1 MKRLLFLVF
10 FVVGTGV
17 LSYSQE
23 EMRLLRFPAIYGNQ
37 IVFSYAGDLY
47 TVDAAGGLARRLTN
61 NVGYEMFA
69 RFSPD
74 GKEIAFTGQYD
85 GNTEVFTIPS
95 EGGVPKRITYTA
107 TLSRDD
113 VADRMGPNNIVMGWT
128 PDGKQIIFRS
138 RKQSFNS
145 FIGQLFDVSVDGGI
159 STEVPL
165 ATGGFCSY
173 SPDGSKLAF
182 NRIFREFRTWK
193 RYMGGMADDIWIY
206 DFKTKT
212 TSKITDDPHQ
222 DIIPMWH
229 GDDIYF
235 LSDRTQTMNLFV
247 YNTKTKQTTQL
258 TDFTD
263 YDIKFPSIGKNA
275 IVFENAGYIYRFD
288 LTTKKYNIVH
298 VEIANDQEFS
308 RSSWEDASKLIRD
321 GDVSPHGE
329 RAVLSA
335 RGDIFTLPAKKGIT
349 KNLTQTSGVHERNAT
364 WSPDGKYIAYIS
376 DKTGE
381 FEIYIQV
388 QDGSQPAVQLTTNA
402 DSYKYGMVW
411 SPDSKKLLWSDNKLR
426 LRMMDVQNKQVTEV
440 ATCKYGEFGDYNFS
454 PDSKWITYDA
464 PIANQFEMVFLYNIA
479 SGKTTSVTNDWF
491 SADSPTFSDDG
502 KYLFFNSDRD
512 FNPIYSYVEW
522 NYAYNNLGGIYL
534 VTLAKDT
541 PSPFAPEN
549 DTVKVTEEKPPVAN
563 TGDKKKSKTKEEE
576 KSTEGVTVNIDT
588 TGLRDRIIAVPV
600 EPGNYGNI
608 TCIGNS
614 VYYNDYNAKTSEYHL
629 KVYDL
634 KDKKETDLGENLRY
648 AVSADKKKMLVAK
661 GSDMA
666 IIDLPKSKVDMSEKL
681 DLSHMKVFVDFHKEW
696 KQIFDE
702 SWRQM
707 RDFFYMPTMHG
718 LNWKAV
724 HDKYAVLVPYV
735 NQRDDLTYLI
745 GEMIGELSI
754 GHAYVESGNKP
765 KAERIQTG
773 LLGAQLSRDASGYY
787 KVDHI
792 LKGANWSKELRSP
805 FTEIGVNVKEGDFIL
820 AVDGNSTKDMN
831 NIYESLVGKAN
842 IEVELTV
849 NDKPSMVGS
858 RKVIVVP
865 LADESSLYYYQWVEG
880 NIKKV
885 SDATNG
891 QVGYIHIP
899 DMGPE
904 GLNEFVKHFYPQL
917 DKKALIID
925 DRGNGGGN
933 VSPMIIERLRR
944 VVTHANMR
952 RNVPVPYYT
961 PNQMMLGPK
970 VLLINYASASD
981 GDLFAY
987 SFKKH
992 KIGTVIGT
1000 RTWGGVVGIRGTL
1013 PFVDGADLRKPEF
1026 ASYSSDSSAWI
1037 IEGHG
1042 VEPDI
1047 TVVNDP
1053 AKEFAG
1059 DDQQLNKAIE
1069 VIKDQLKNYKPMP
1082 PIPAPPDKSK
1092 KPVQ

>member
-1 MKRLLFLVF
+1 MKRLLLLVFLV
-10 FVVGTGV
+10 VGATM

-85 GNTEVFTIPS
+85 GNTEVYTIPS
-95 EGGVPKRITYTA
+95 EGGVPKRVTYTA
-107 TLSRDD
+107 TLTRDD
-113 VADRMGPNNIVMGWT
+113 VADRMGPNNIVMGWN

-145 FIGQLFDVSVDGGI
+145 FIGQLFNVSVDGGI

-206 DFKTKT
+206 DFNTKT

-247 YNTKTKQTTQL
+247 YNTKTKETTQL
-258 TDFTD
+258 TKFTD

-288 LTTKKYNIVH
+288 LATKKYNIVH
-298 VEIANDQEFS
+298 IKIANDQEFS
-308 RSSWEDASKLIRD
+308 RSSWEDASKLIGA

-349 KNLTQTSGVHERNAT
+349 KNLTNTSGVHERDAV

-376 DKTGE
+376 DKSGE
-381 FEIYIQV
+381 FEIYTQV
-388 QDGSQPAVQLTTNA
+388 QDGSQPALQLTTNA
-402 DSYKYGMVW
+402 DSYKYSVVW

-426 LRMMDVQNKQVTEV
+426 LRMIDVQTKQVTEV

-464 PIANQFEMVFLYNIA
+464 PIANQFEMVFLYNVGT
-479 SGKTTSVTNDWF
+479 GKTTRVTSDWF
-491 SADSPTFSDDG
+491 SADSPSFSDDG

-522 NYAYNNLGGIYL
+522 NYAYNNMGGIYL
-534 VTLAKDT
+534 VTLAQDT

-549 DTVKVTEEKPPVAN
+549 DVVKPAEEKPAA
-563 TGDKKKSKTKEEE
+563 TSDKDKKKEKAKEPE
-576 KSTEGVTVNIDT
+576 KAPESVTVKIDT
-588 TGLRDRIIAVPV
+588 TDLRDRIIAVPV

-614 VYYNDYNAKTSEYHL
+614 VYYNDYNAKTREYSL

-634 KDKKETDLGENLRY
+634 KEKKETDLGQGLRY
-648 AVSADKKKMLVAK
+648 TVSADKKKMLVAK
-661 GSDMA
+661 GKEMA
-666 IIDLPKSKVDMSEKL
+666 IIDLPKSKVDMSDKL

-754 GHAYVESGNKP
+754 GHAYVESGDKAKP
-765 KAERIQTG
+765 ERIPTG
-773 LLGAQLSRDASGYY
+773 LLGAQLNRDASGYY

-792 LKGANWSKELRSP
+792 LKGANWSKALRSP
-805 FTEIGVNVKEGDFIL
+805 LTEIGVNVKEGDYIL

-849 NDKPSMVGS
+849 NDKPTMTGS

-865 LADESSLYYYQWVEG
+865 LADEASLYYYQWVEG

-885 SDATNG
+885 SDATDG

-904 GLNEFVKHFYPQL
+904 GLNEFVEHFYPQL

-952 RNVPVPYYT
+952 RNVSVPTQT
-961 PNQMMLGPK
+961 PRQMMLGPK

-1000 RTWGGVVGIRGTL
+1000 RTWGGVVGIRGSL
-1013 PFVDGADLRKPEF
+1013 PFIDGADLRKPEF

-1053 AKEFAG
+1053 AKQFAG

-1069 VIKDQLKNYKPMP
+1069 VIKEQLKNYKPMP